1 MSFPPFHPQFPPFH
15 PDAEVSR
22 LAGDRQ
28 DPAAVSVARC
38 TYTGCTGGG
47 GEARGPISSA
57 LLIHKAEAHSAASG
71 HVVTIHV
78 RPEAAPPGA

>member
-1 MSFPPFHPQFPPFH
+1 MSFPPFN
-15 PDAEVSR
+15 PDREAAR
-22 LAGDRQ
+22 LAEARK

-38 TYTGCTGGG
+38 TYAGCTAGG

-71 HVVTIHV
+71 HVVTIQV
-78 RPEAAPPGA
+78 SPEVEPGNG